1 MRLGSSR
8 SGLTPGLQFLAFR
21 PAQIHYSA
29 ELMKDTPPFL
39 RILFL
44 VLLSLFPSGAQDAK
58 DPAQLDPSDIYFQG
72 WMALRDSDEYREKEE
87 YEKAFDSATRCK
99 RYMDTVTLYHPD
111 WKPHLIERKQKEC
124 AGALESLAPL
134 LPAALDTDAPKLYN
148 AGTTTPPPA
157 ARPLTPAE
165 VLQATRIQRDLAE
178 ARAKLLEAQDL
189 RNADAARYQRQIG
202 ELIAERDKLAS
213 STLNAEIKQLKN
225 RIDLVESE
233 KKALARS
240 LYETRTELTQTKTK
254 LEAQLTESQAKEK
267 AARKVANELNEML
280 KKERNV
286 SNEVIVG
293 LRQQQEQLADE
304 LRETKSLLTVE
315 QRRSERLERLLTDS
329 RGEVESLTTERDHLL
344 KERDQLS
351 ELLQLN
357 QGDRIQR
364 LIEQNMTLARN
375 LRESEEAIDSLAKN
389 ADLAAEESLRAQ
401 RDLAMAK
408 AQIIE
413 LRKES
418 DAELERTLTLERRL
432 AEAHTE
438 LTARENISDLDED
451 LREENE
457 MLREVAEKLLVTHK
471 RRREQANLLI
481 AAAKERAD
489 QDPSYEQAVNQLL
502 GEEMALTPE
511 QESLIDPIGSDGQF
525 RFDADRATPEE
536 RELAGLQLRRYT
548 NAISTAIDKAYNRG
562 KTEVALELCEQ
573 LLDQNTGHVP
583 TMINQGVIRLRMGL
597 LDQASE
603 SFRNAVAMQGSTQ
616 LPYLHYLLGVTQHE
630 LNNLDD
636 AEKEYEV
643 AVQLDPSNADAHNS
657 LGIVHA
663 QKGKMGEAREHFE
676 LAYRI
681 DNNLLETLENLT
693 RLHQKMNENGA
704 ALNYYRQ
711 YRKAGGSPRPELET
725 LLAEEIN
732 PPAAND
738 EKKPAAKEPASPA
751 AQPVLAEPN

>member
-1 MRLGSSR
+1 
-8 SGLTPGLQFLAFR
+8 
-21 PAQIHYSA
+21 
-29 ELMKDTPPFL
+29 MKDAHTFL

-44 VLLSLFPSGAQDAK
+44 VLLSISPCGAQDEK

-72 WMALRDSDEYREKEE
+72 WMALRDSDEYRETEE

-134 LPAALDTDAPKLYN
+134 LPAALNAEAPKLYN
-148 AGTTTPPPA
+148 SGTTTPSPA

-233 KKALARS
+233 KKALART

-254 LEAQLTESQAKEK
+254 LEAQLTESQTKEK

-280 KKERNV
+280 EKERHV
-286 SNEVIVG
+286 SNDVIVG

-329 RGEVESLTTERDHLL
+329 RGEVESLIAERDHLL

-375 LRESEEAIDSLAKN
+375 LRESQEAIDNLAKN
-389 ADLAAEESLRAQ
+389 ADIAAEESLRAQ

-408 AQIIE
+408 SQIIE

-418 DAELERTLTLERRL
+418 DAELQRTLTLERRL

-438 LTARENISDLDED
+438 LAARENISDLDED

-489 QDPSYEQAVNQLL
+489 EDPSYEQAVTQLL

-603 SFRNAVAMQGSTQ
+603 SFRNAIAMQGSTQ

-681 DNNLLETLENLT
+681 DKNLLETLENLT
-693 RLHQKMNENGA
+693 RLHQKMNEGEA

-711 YRKAGGSPRPELET
+711 YRKAGGSPRPELEA

-732 PPAAND
+732 PPAVA
-738 EKKPAAKEPASPA
+738 EEEKPAAKEAASPA
-751 AQPVLAEPN
+751 TQPVLAEPN

>member
-1 MRLGSSR
+1 
-8 SGLTPGLQFLAFR
+8 
-21 PAQIHYSA
+21 
-29 ELMKDTPPFL
+29 MKDAHTFL
-39 RILFL
+39 RILLL
-44 VLLSLFPSGAQDAK
+44 VLLTLAPSWGQVAE

-72 WMALRDSDEYREKEE
+72 WLALRDSDEYRDQEE

-99 RYMDTVTLYHPD
+99 RYMDTVTLYHPE
-111 WKPHLIERKQKEC
+111 WKPHLVERKQKEC
-124 AGALESLAPL
+124 AGAIESLAPR
-134 LPAALDTDAPKLYN
+134 LPAALNAEAPKLYN
-148 AGTTTPPPA
+148 SPSTTPPPA
-157 ARPLTPAE
+157 SRPLTPAE

-178 ARAKLLEAQDL
+178 VRAKLLEAQDL

-202 ELIAERDKLAS
+202 ELMAERDKLAS
-213 STLNAEIKQLKN
+213 STLHTEIKQLKN

-233 KKALARS
+233 KKAISRS
-240 LYETRTELTQTKTK
+240 LYDTRTELTQTKTK
-254 LEAQLTESQAKEK
+254 LETQLADSQNKEK
-267 AARKVANELNEML
+267 AARKVANELDAML
-280 KKERNV
+280 AKERNV

-293 LRQQQEQLADE
+293 LRQQQTQLANE
-304 LRETKSLLTVE
+304 LKETKSLLTVE
-315 QRRSERLERLLTDS
+315 QRRSEKLERLLTDS
-329 RGEVESLTTERDHLL
+329 RGEVESLTAERDHLL

-375 LRESEEAIDSLAKN
+375 LRESEEAIDRLAKD
-389 ADLAAEESLRAQ
+389 ADAAADDFLRAQ

-408 AQIIE
+408 SQIIE

-418 DAELERTLTLERRL
+418 DSELQRTLTLERRL
-432 AEAHTE
+432 GEAHTE
-438 LTARENISDLDED
+438 LSARENLSDLDED
-451 LREENE
+451 LREENQ

-471 RRREQANLLI
+471 RRRQQADLLI

-489 QDPSYEQAVNQLL
+489 NDPSYEQAVQQLL
-502 GEEMALTPE
+502 GEELALTPE
-511 QESLIDPIGSDGQF
+511 QESLIDPTGSDGQF

-536 RELAGLQLRRYT
+536 RELAGIQLRRYT
-548 NAISTAIDKAYNRG
+548 TAIGTAIEKAYNRG

-597 LDQASE
+597 LDQATE

-643 AVQLDPSNADAHNS
+643 AVQLDPTNADAHNS

-681 DNNLLETLENLT
+681 DQSLLEPLQNLA
-693 RLHQKMNENGA
+693 RLHQKMGENGA

-711 YRKAGGSPRPELET
+711 FRKAGGSPEPDLET
-725 LLAEEIN
+725 LLAEELVA
-732 PPAAND
+732 PAIA
-738 EKKPAAKEPASPA
+738 EEEKPADKKAQPAA
-751 AQPVLAEPN
+751 AQPVLAKPN